1 MGLRTLQHMQ
11 NFLYPYAFPC
21 STMESFPSAIC
32 SSSGTDCSSMGSP
45 EVAIL
50 PGQLALE
57 CAPLYG
63 LRSMPGVCSS
73 LGFPCSLAFFRE
85 HLPAVV
91 WRLLGAVVWMSLPAM
106 SFMGCRGIAC
116 FTTIFFKSCRGISTL
131 VPGAPTPLL

>member
-11 NFLYPYAFPC
+11 NFLYPHAFPC
-21 STMESFPSAIC
+21 STMESFPQSAVHQEQTAPAWVPQRLQFFLDNLLQNALLC
-32 SSSGTDCSSMGSP
+32 MGSNP
-45 EVAIL
+45 CQEF
-50 PGQLALE
+50 
-57 CAPLYG
+57 APAQAFHAHL
-63 LRSMPGVCSS
+63 L
-73 LGFPCSLAFFRE
+73 FFRE
-85 HLPAVV
+85 RLPAVV